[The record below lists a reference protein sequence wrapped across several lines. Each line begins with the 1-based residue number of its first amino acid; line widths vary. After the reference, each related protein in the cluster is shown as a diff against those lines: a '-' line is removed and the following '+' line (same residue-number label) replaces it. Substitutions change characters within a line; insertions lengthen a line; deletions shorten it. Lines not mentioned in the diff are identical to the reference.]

1 MTPSPPYT
9 NRLKTS
15 EMRIREK
22 EQLAADLQRAMR
34 LSITYKFVR
43 AEKAHKI
50 IQVNLQ
56 RRKDGQRLTGSF
68 QMITYGDLPAAYE
81 VLSELANCIE
91 IEQSMNEYVVNHAIH
106 ITDGE
111 TFQSAQKAYTKAR
124 KVALIVQKIFFDV
137 LPQLAKFKP
146 EN

>member
-1 MTPSPPYT
+1 
-9 NRLKTS
+9 
-15 EMRIREK
+15 MRIREK
-22 EQLAADLQRAMR
+22 EQLAADLQRAIR
-34 LSITYKFVR
+34 LSITYKFIR

-50 IQVNLQ
+50 IQ

-146 EN
+146 EKLAV

>member
-1 MTPSPPYT
+1 
-9 NRLKTS
+9 
-15 EMRIREK
+15 MRIREK

-34 LSITYKFVR
+34 LSITYKFIR

-68 QMITYGDLPAAYE
+68 QTITYGDLPAAYE
-81 VLSELANCIE
+81 VLSELANYIE

-124 KVALIVQKIFFDV
+124 KIALIVQKIFFDV

-146 EN
+146 EKLAV